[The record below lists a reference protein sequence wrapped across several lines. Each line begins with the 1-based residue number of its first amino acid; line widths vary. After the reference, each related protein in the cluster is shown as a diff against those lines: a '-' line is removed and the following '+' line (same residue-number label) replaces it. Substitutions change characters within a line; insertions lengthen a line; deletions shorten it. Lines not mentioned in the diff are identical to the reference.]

1 MTKEGTIEK
10 KKCIRCGHTWFPRKE
25 QMPVICPKCFSPYW
39 NRERERP
46 RRTEI
51 NEKEVTNER

>member
-1 MTKEGTIEK
+1 MTKEDTIEK
-10 KKCIRCGHTWFPRKE
+10 KACKRCGHTWFPRKE

-51 NEKEVTNER
+51 NEKGVTE